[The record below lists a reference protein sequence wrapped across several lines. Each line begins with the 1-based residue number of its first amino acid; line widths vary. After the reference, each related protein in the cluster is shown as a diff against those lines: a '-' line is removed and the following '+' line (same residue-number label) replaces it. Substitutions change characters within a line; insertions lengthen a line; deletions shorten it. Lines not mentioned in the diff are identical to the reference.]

1 MRKAL
6 ALVGLSAVFVLISMY
21 TQNSN
26 PTASQV
32 SAVLSLLTLI
42 VGSVYI
48 NRDERGGKIVPW
60 AGLALPILLFLNYGN
75 PLYLLAGLFLGIG
88 FLWKS
93 ELSLISLVLAGFLLG
108 WLALQ
113 EDAYL
118 VRTIGTFILA
128 ASIITGVASLYF
140 ALKLR

>member
-1 MRKAL
+1 M
-6 ALVGLSAVFVLISMY
+6 
-21 TQNSN
+21 
-26 PTASQV
+26 
-32 SAVLSLLTLI
+32 
-42 VGSVYI
+42 
-48 NRDERGGKIVPW
+48 
-60 AGLALPILLFLNYGN
+60 ALPLLLFLNYGN

-93 ELSLISLVLAGFLLG
+93 KLSVISLVLAGFLLG

-118 VRTIGTFILA
+118 ARTIGTFILA

-140 ALKLR
+140 VLKPR